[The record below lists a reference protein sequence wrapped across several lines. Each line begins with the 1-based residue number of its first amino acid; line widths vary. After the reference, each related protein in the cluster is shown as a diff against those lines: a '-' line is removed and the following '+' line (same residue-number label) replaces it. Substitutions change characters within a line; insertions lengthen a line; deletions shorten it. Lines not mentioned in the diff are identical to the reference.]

1 MSLKDLT
8 KDKHTLAEQTKFMKA
23 LFKGKMPKE
32 VWADF
37 IYQKMLCYNAIEIR
51 AAASGLLDSLPD
63 LARTYRLYQDFKEL
77 TKLESTHTF
86 SPEAAE
92 YHRYLL
98 GLDSNKL
105 MAHIYVW
112 YLGDLSGGQMI
123 KKVAP
128 GSNLSLEFQDPQG
141 LSEKIRSKLTDDM
154 ADEANLAFDYAIKIL
169 SSYDGRL
176 E

>member
-51 AAASGLLDSLPD
+51 AAAAGLLDSLPD

-77 TKLESTHTF
+77 TKLEIG
-86 SPEAAE
+86 
-92 YHRYLL
+92 R
-98 GLDSNKL
+98 
-105 MAHIYVW
+105 AHV
-112 YLGDLSGGQMI
+112 
-123 KKVAP
+123 
-128 GSNLSLEFQDPQG
+128 
-141 LSEKIRSKLTDDM
+141 
-154 ADEANLAFDYAIKIL
+154 
-169 SSYDGRL
+169 
-176 E
+176 